1 MKRMVLAVLL
11 VGVPVA
17 VCGYDVAVTPARPT
31 GGEGFL
37 LTVTGAGADACEV
50 VFKDKTHVPWQSAD
64 GAREIYLPVKITD
77 AGPQKIVIRPRPGIS
92 GGTPSTA
99 QVTVAKRNVPLI
111 RLTTTDEKMRD
122 RQPSV
127 KEHQNAVLAGLR
139 TKSAVRHWA
148 DGFVLPLDQP
158 ISTPFAL
165 HRKGASYSYHH
176 KGLDFSAPT
185 GTPVKAA
192 NDGRV
197 ILSRDS
203 LNIYGNTMIIDHG
216 QGVVTCYF
224 HLSKRLK
231 QEGDSVTR
239 NDVIAQVGSSGW
251 ATGPHL
257 HFGVYLQG
265 EPVDPVWW
273 TRFTVRRDD
282 SSRAGG
288 SPALPSAVI
297 Q

>member
-1 MKRMVLAVLL
+1 MKRMALVVLL
-11 VGVPVA
+11 VGVAGV

-37 LTVTGAGADACEV
+37 LTVAGAGAEGCEV
-50 VFKDKTHVPWQSAD
+50 VFKGNTHAPWLGST

-77 AGPQKIVIRPRPGIS
+77 AGPQQIVVRPRTGIN
-92 GGTPSTA
+92 GGAPATA
-99 QVTVAKRNVPLI
+99 HVTVAKRNVPLI
-111 RLTTTDEKMRD
+111 RLTSSDEKLRD
-122 RQPSV
+122 RQPPV
-127 KEHQNAVLAGLR
+127 ADHQKAVLTALR
-139 TKSAVRHWA
+139 TKSAVRYWV
-148 DGFVLPLDQP
+148 DGFVLPLGHT

-176 KGLDFSAPT
+176 KGLDFSAPS

-197 ILSRDS
+197 ILSRDN

-231 QEGDSVTR
+231 QEGGRVTR
-239 NDVIAQVGSSGW
+239 NDVIAQVGSTGW

-273 TRFTVRRDD
+273 TRFTIHQHDA
-282 SSRAGG
+282 SRADG
-288 SPALPSAVI
+288 SPDRTKGI
-297 Q
+297 D